1 MTDDIYK
8 LTDHFPKEEKYGLA
22 SQIQRASVSIVSNIA
37 EGTSRLS
44 DKEKIRYVEITYG
57 SLMEVYCQLCIAL
70 DLNYISSQQLNDQK
84 QKIDSIA
91 GKLNALNRAYQK
103 RL

>member
-44 DKEKIRYVEITYG
+44 DKEKIRYVEIAYG
-57 SLMEVYCQLCIAL
+57 SLMEVYCQLCISL
-70 DLNYISSQQLNDQK
+70 DLNYITSQQLEVQK
-84 QKIDSIA
+84 QKIDGIA

>member
-1 MTDDIYK
+1 
-8 LTDHFPKEEKYGLA
+8 
-22 SQIQRASVSIVSNIA
+22 
-37 EGTSRLS
+37 
-44 DKEKIRYVEITYG
+44 
-57 SLMEVYCQLCIAL
+57 MEVYCQLCIAL

>member
-44 DKEKIRYVEITYG
+44 DKEKIRYVEID
-57 SLMEVYCQLCIAL
+57 MIENRQL
-70 DLNYISSQQLNDQK
+70 
-84 QKIDSIA
+84 
-91 GKLNALNRAYQK
+91 
-103 RL
+103 